1 MLIHFC
7 QSRFGPT
14 LAKMHR
20 TATFGPSARTQ
31 VRLRRASAKEGDAG
45 AVQESCECAG
55 KKRAWFGMAMAAAW
69 TMAAEARGAGLAV
82 QAQEELRARL
92 EAMPSEQAKKV
103 LQKMS
108 VDELVDIYRA
118 TRQNADDNVEY
129 EKEPDEMVQEDW
141 RRAFEKEWQ
150 REDGERKKETQSN
163 EKEEDLW
170 APPVDNGGI
179 GWDVQ
184 MAMQRVER
192 TVPGVAALLAVVAAA
207 FVLLR
212 DGGNAV
218 LEMARETKAD
228 DGETKEEA
236 SAPSPVDIDDD
247 QPEKESRNGGAQTVG
262 EAEKSATIKEKN
274 DIPTAEEN
282 QKDRGTLRK
291 FPTEG
296 KVLWTREDEG
306 QELIPQRQQT
316 SSRPQ
321 SPPRPLSRKELRRN
335 LDIRTVPREKVES
348 VLRKALEGSWRHDST
363 GGDTSGQGYVKED
376 PWKTVYQEDE
386 GK

>member
-1 MLIHFC
+1 M
-7 QSRFGPT
+7 
-14 LAKMHR
+14 AKMHR
-20 TATFGPSARTQ
+20 TATFGPSKRTH
-31 VRLRRASAKEGDAG
+31 VSLRRASAKEGDAG
-45 AVQESCECAG
+45 AVQESCEGAG
-55 KKRAWFGMAMAAAW
+55 KRRAWFGVAMAAAW

-150 REDGERKKETQSN
+150 REDEERTKETRSN
-163 EKEEDLW
+163 EREGDRW
-170 APPVDNGGI
+170 APPVDNGGM
-179 GWDVQ
+179 GWDVK

-192 TVPGVAALLAVVAAA
+192 TVPGIAALLAMVAAA

-228 DGETKEEA
+228 EGETKEEA
-236 SAPSPVDIDDD
+236 SATSPIDMDDD
-247 QPEKESRNGGAQTVG
+247 KPEKESQNGGAQKVG
-262 EAEKSATIKEKN
+262 KADKSDRITMKNDLRITEGNQVDKATPRKSA
-274 DIPTAEEN
+274 
-282 QKDRGTLRK
+282 
-291 FPTEG
+291 TEG

-306 QELIPQRQQT
+306 QETFPQVQRT

-321 SPPRPLSRKELRRN
+321 PLPRSPSRKELRRN

-348 VLRKALEGSWRHDST
+348 VLRKALEGTWRNDST
-363 GGDTSGQGYVKED
+363 GVDTSGQGYVKED

>member
-1 MLIHFC
+1 M
-7 QSRFGPT
+7 
-14 LAKMHR
+14 AKMHR
-20 TATFGPSARTQ
+20 TATFGPSARTH
-31 VRLRRASAKEGDAG
+31 VSLRRASAKEGDAG
-45 AVQESCECAG
+45 AVQESCEGAG
-55 KKRAWFGMAMAAAW
+55 KRRAWFGVALAAAW

-118 TRQNADDNVEY
+118 TRQNADDNVDY

-150 REDGERKKETQSN
+150 REDEERTKQTQSN
-163 EKEEDLW
+163 EREGDRW
-170 APPVDNGGI
+170 APPIDNGGM
-179 GWDVQ
+179 GWDVK

-192 TVPGVAALLAVVAAA
+192 TVPGIAALLAVVAAA

-218 LEMARETKAD
+218 LEMARETKAEEGD
-228 DGETKEEA
+228 TQEEA
-236 SAPSPVDIDDD
+236 SAPGPVDMDEDR
-247 QPEKESRNGGAQTVG
+247 PEKESRNGGAQTVG
-262 EAEKSATIKEKN
+262 KAEKPDRITMQN
-274 DIPTAEEN
+274 DLRITEEN
-282 QKDRGTLRK
+282 QEDKATRRK
-291 FPTEG
+291 SATEG
-296 KVLWTREDEG
+296 KVLWTREDEE
-306 QELIPQRQQT
+306 QEPFPQVQQT

-321 SPPRPLSRKELRRN
+321 SQPRPPSRKELRRN

-348 VLRKALEGSWRHDST
+348 VLKRALEGSWRNDST
-363 GGDTSGQGYVKED
+363 GVDTSGQGYVKED